1 MSEIPQKL
9 RTAQPR
15 YITVPP
21 LSQLLNMRGRNS
33 ITKKFTATTVEGDI
47 VSNESDEGDF
57 HHFSNKRLAEHS
69 AIASSPMS
77 SITSDSHSPIYK
89 NENAV
94 SLKDLGPLNFNP
106 SKIWETG
113 KENKSSVNN
122 MNLSNKNRETT
133 GIKPYLS
140 KKVLK
145 NKSII
150 ILQPLDALTECSLT
164 CCPSPELSNMM
175 HKQSKERKSH
185 DKFYRKV
192 SNQNGVAKNRLTKLT
207 QNSAKTLSNR
217 KSAGKASARIISE
230 SVTQGD
236 KQLMAAI
243 TAQVYRLIK
252 DRVAVDFTKL
262 WVAFQSKAV
271 TEWLKRCVNEER
283 ILVVDQQGN
292 Q

>member
-1 MSEIPQKL
+1 
-9 RTAQPR
+9 
-15 YITVPP
+15 
-21 LSQLLNMRGRNS
+21 MRGRNS

-57 HHFSNKRLAEHS
+57 HHFSNKRLAEYP
-69 AIASSPMS
+69 AAASSPMS

-89 NENAV
+89 NEKAV

-145 NKSII
+145 NKRMI

-164 CCPSPELSNMM
+164 CCPSPELS
-175 HKQSKERKSH
+175 KIIVRERKSH

-283 ILVVDQQGN
+283 IQVVDQQGN